1 MMNVNE
7 FKTLAEE
14 LNVSMFV
21 GMDEKEMIYQRYNLN
36 EMNVE
41 ELVELR
47 NQVVLAW
54 ATMMEA
60 GYEIVNPLNDKYYNC
75 MSKMT
80 AILDMEIYNKQDA
93 A

>member
-1 MMNVNE
+1 MRNIKE
-7 FKTLAEE
+7 FKELAEG
-14 LNVSMFV
+14 LSVSMFV
-21 GMDEKEMIYQRYNLN
+21 GANEKEMIRQRYNLN

-54 ATMMEA
+54 ATIMEA
-60 GYEIVNPLNDKYYNC
+60 GYEIVNPLSDKYYNC

-80 AILDMEIYNKQDA
+80 AILDMEIHNKQDA
-93 A
+93 D